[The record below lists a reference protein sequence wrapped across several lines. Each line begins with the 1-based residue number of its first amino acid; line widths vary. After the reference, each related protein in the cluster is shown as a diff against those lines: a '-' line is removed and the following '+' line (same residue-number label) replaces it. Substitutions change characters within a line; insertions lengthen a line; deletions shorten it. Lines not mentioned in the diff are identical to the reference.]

1 MALGEALRS
10 GGKFGKLFFTTLTNT
25 SALLQID
32 MIKRHKKKFIYGEL
46 PLTQTDKQCSH
57 RHFMLFKKT

>member
-10 GGKFGKLFFTTLTNT
+10 DGKFGKLFFTTLTNN

-32 MIKRHKKKFIYGEL
+32 MIKTSQKEIYL
-46 PLTQTDKQCSH
+46 WRVASH
-57 RHFMLFKKT
+57 SNASTMFSSTFYVI